1 MRACT
6 LISSAYG
13 RKRKGVKCAKSLY
26 ILLSILNVYKADSRH
41 VVRNIPSF
49 FLGIAVLASDFIS
62 LILNNYL
69 LYRCSCF
76 IIENEFNFFW
86 ILSSPS
92 SPWLIYEG
100 VDRLTTVSRADYS
113 GKSHRIIYWCKDNS
127 KTPVKTTKNN
137 IQCSL
142 VRQQPNTSRRS
153 RHTLCRRQNQKNLYE
168 LPERS

>member
-1 MRACT
+1 MCNTEIMTYFQGKRFILTTICVEQSKLCNNTIHWLRACT

-26 ILLSILNVYKADSRH
+26 SIYILLSILNVYKADSRR

-49 FLGIAVLASDFIS
+49 FLGIAVLASDFIR

-69 LYRCSCF
+69 LYLCRCF

-92 SPWLIYEG
+92 SPRLIYEG

-113 GKSHRIIYWCKDNS
+113 GKSHRIIN
-127 KTPVKTTKNN
+127 
-137 IQCSL
+137 
-142 VRQQPNTSRRS
+142 
-153 RHTLCRRQNQKNLYE
+153 
-168 LPERS
+168 